1 MKHLFKIVLLI
12 SLFVPTLLFSQAEKV
27 RNTPYI
33 DQRRIHFGFML
44 GMHTQAVSFTHS
56 GYVRENW
63 VTWFGEIPDFS
74 PVFSFGP
81 GFALAFSENLN
92 L

>member
-44 GMHTQAVSFTHS
+44 GMHTQDIAFTHS
-56 GYVRENW
+56 GYVEENGEA
-63 VTWFGEIPDFS
+63 WFAEIPDFS
-74 PVFSFGP
+74 P
-81 GFALAFSENLN
+81 GFTARVSNF
-92 L
+92 